1 MKPIKYNVGLLIL
14 RVCVGG
20 LMLFHGYS
28 KVVNGIDGIINLFN
42 DIGIPGVLA
51 YAVYIGEVVAPVL
64 LLVGYKSKL
73 GALGIVITML
83 VALFTAH
90 INDFLKLGSHGEWA
104 LEVLAFYLLGGIVI
118 LLLGGGKFSLST
130 KSQWD

>member
-1 MKPIKYNVGLLIL
+1 MKQLKVNLGLLIL
-14 RVCVGG
+14 RVSIGG

-28 KVVNGIDGIINLFN
+28 KIVNGIEGIISLFN
-42 DIGIPGVLA
+42 DIGIPGFLG
-51 YAVYIGEVVAPVL
+51 YAVYIGEVLAPIF
-64 LLVGYKSKL
+64 LLVGFRSRL

-90 INDFLKLGSHGEWA
+90 MDDLLKIGTHGEWA
-104 LEVLAFYLLGGIVI
+104 LEVLFLYLLGGLSI

-130 KSQWD
+130 SNKWD

>member
-1 MKPIKYNVGLLIL
+1 MKQLKVNLGLLIL
-14 RVCVGG
+14 RVSIGG

-28 KVVNGIDGIINLFN
+28 KIVNGIEGIISLFN
-42 DIGIPGVLA
+42 GIGIPGFLG
-51 YAVYIGEVVAPVL
+51 YAVYIGEVLAPIF
-64 LLVGYKSKL
+64 LLVGFRSRL

-90 INDFLKLGSHGEWA
+90 MDDLLKIGTHGEWA
-104 LEVLAFYLLGGIVI
+104 LEVLFLYLLGGLSI

-130 KSQWD
+130 SNKWD